1 MRVWS
6 AFIFSVLIG
15 AQIVTLEAIASVE
28 PAGPQPSIRPLSLVR
43 PPLEPVTAPV
53 DVPPVPKSEQVEGLV
68 LTPARFT
75 PDDVHQA
82 ASTSRHPSTMSLIFR
97 LEIGGVGYDPY
108 ATHSDSRCVGPGALC
123 SFGLLGE
130 FGRRGFTDPH
140 SPYQV
145 ARYIDQVLDEG
156 RACNWAYLC

>member
-1 MRVWS
+1 MRWFALISSVVIMVQPPTPTS
-6 AFIFSVLIG
+6 AIMESVPP
-15 AQIVTLEAIASVE
+15 VE
-28 PAGPQPSIRPLSLVR
+28 YPPSMLRPGLN
-43 PPLEPVTAPV
+43 PPVPVFV
-53 DVPPVPKSEQVEGLV
+53 DVPDAKQGRVEGQV
-68 LTPARFT
+68 QAPARFT

-82 ASTSRHPSTMSLIFR
+82 ASSSRHPSTMSLIFR

-156 RACNWAYLC
+156 RACNWPYLC